1 LSASEI
7 YHRGEHVRP
16 TAEDLFTVI
25 SDEETLFL
33 FKAISSPNFMKGAQ
47 NKHRKH
53 NGLQT
58 STGSVRPK
66 TVIAFDISELSGYK
80 GYHDS
85 LVALTKLNLVERD
98 DRTIYHVTKLGK
110 AVYIALTLIEE
121 AFEIKGSLDII
132 DLLDAHHEVPPAE
145 RRTIIDRLIENKNI
159 KSILLKKDF

>member
-16 TAEDLFTVI
+16 TAKDLFTVI
-25 SDEETLFL
+25 SDEKTLFL
-33 FKAISSPNFMKGAQ
+33 FKAISTPNFNKGDP
-47 NKHRKH
+47 NKH

-80 GYHDS
+80 RYHDS
-85 LVALTKLNLVERD
+85 LVALSKLNLVERD

-132 DLLDAHHEVPPAE
+132 DSLDAHHEVPPAE

-159 KSILLKKDF
+159 KSILIKKDF